1 MNNFFHKFHIMK
13 IYLNIY
19 NNLFI
24 YILFINLE
32 LFINILV
39 YIQYI
44 QNLIYLII
52 LLFHIFNNFLFY
64 LLVNYKNKNLM
75 VNIILNELNL
85 KNQII
90 ILVLNQRVLFLIFFA
105 MYNEQHYHQNK
116 KNMINIFIYNY

>member
-24 YILFINLE
+24 CILFINLE

-64 LLVNYKNKNLM
+64 LLINYKNKNLM